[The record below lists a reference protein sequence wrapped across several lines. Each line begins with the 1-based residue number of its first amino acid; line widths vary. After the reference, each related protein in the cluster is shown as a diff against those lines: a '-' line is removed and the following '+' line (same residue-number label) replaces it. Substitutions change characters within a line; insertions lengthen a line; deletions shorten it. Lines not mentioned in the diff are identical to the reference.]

1 MTTTN
6 TAASTSDTTLDTSS
20 HNGTSTPP
28 PRRVRTEE
36 RQYQSEMMFIGQR
49 CHWRECNRED
59 FLPFRCADCQNKFCS
74 EHYKTAAHH
83 CSNPTPDFVVPQCPL
98 CHEPPKQWKR
108 DEDPNVAMDAHLT
121 PNPKTGLIEC
131 TALGIDGKLQKQ
143 KKEKRENECNEKRC
157 HKLMVVPIQCPQCH
171 MRFCPS
177 HRAPIQ
183 HQCVS
188 LSTAKQS
195 SSTSSSSPGS
205 KLLDSLASKRANLQQ
220 QQQQQKVTGQQA
232 RTEKQSNLN
241 AKVENL
247 NPIRAIHAASN
258 ERKMDKWVP
267 RPIFGEA

>member
-6 TAASTSDTTLDTSS
+6 TAASTSTVTLDATSN
-20 HNGTSTPP
+20 NGTSTPP
-28 PRRVRTEE
+28 PRRVRAEE

-49 CHWRECNRED
+49 CHWGECNRED

-74 EHYKTAAHH
+74 EHYKTANHH
-83 CSNPTPDFVVPQCPL
+83 CPNPTPDFVVPQCPL

-131 TALGIDGKLQKQ
+131 KALGKDGKLQTQ
-143 KKEKRENECNEKRC
+143 RKEKRENECEERRC

-171 MRFCPS
+171 LRFCPS
-177 HRAPIQ
+177 HRAPVQ
-183 HQCVS
+183 HQCTS
-188 LSTAKQS
+188 LSKSKQFSSAS
-195 SSTSSSSPGS
+195 SSSSSSSPGS
-205 KLLDSLASKRANLQQ
+205 KLLDSLAAKRATI
-220 QQQQQKVTGQQA
+220 QQQKVTGQQA
-232 RTEKQSNLN
+232 PTEKQSKLN
-241 AKVENL
+241 GKVENL

>member
-6 TAASTSDTTLDTSS
+6 TAASTSTVTLDATSN
-20 HNGTSTPP
+20 NGTSTPP
-28 PRRVRTEE
+28 PRRVRAEE

-49 CHWRECNRED
+49 CHWGECNRED

-74 EHYKTAAHH
+74 EHYKTANHH
-83 CSNPTPDFVVPQCPL
+83 CPNPTPDFVVPQCPL

-121 PNPKTGLIEC
+121 PNSKTGLIEC
-131 TALGIDGKLQKQ
+131 KALGKDGKLQTQ
-143 KKEKRENECNEKRC
+143 RKEKRENECEERRC

-171 MRFCPS
+171 LRFCPS
-177 HRAPIQ
+177 HRAPVQ

-188 LSTAKQS
+188 LSKSKQYTSATS
-195 SSTSSSSPGS
+195 SSSSSPGS
-205 KLLDSLASKRANLQQ
+205 KLLDSLAAKRATI
-220 QQQQQKVTGQQA
+220 QQQKVIGQQA
-232 RTEKQSNLN
+232 PTEKQSKLN
-241 AKVENL
+241 GKVENL